1 MEKIFIAALAFIS
14 IGVFSFWRNKTAK
27 LFNFFLFWFFGFFVL
42 LSFDLFF
49 LQQVPSTPK
58 KPSDHPSPPENE
70 KPVIFISAVPCKPL
84 KYNGLHKQIKGEK
97 HKKTKKPE

>member
-42 LSFDLFF
+42 LSFDLFMEAIVFEWLEWNGTDKNDWFFILWWGGVVTWF
-49 LQQVPSTPK
+49 LWGARHLLQK
-58 KPSDHPSPPENE
+58 KSD
-70 KPVIFISAVPCKPL
+70 
-84 KYNGLHKQIKGEK
+84 
-97 HKKTKKPE
+97 